1 MARQGAGVAYLNVF
15 HKDIVNFLA
24 TKKENADEKVRL
36 KTLSL
41 GLVVPDKYYELV
53 AYGQPMYLFS
63 PYDIKKEY
71 GISMSEMDITEMY
84 DELVSNPKIR
94 KDKIFARELED
105 EISKLQ
111 QESGYPYIINIDT
124 ANRANNVFGTIKMSN
139 LCTEIFQVQTESE
152 INEDQT
158 YKSLGT
164 DISCNLSSTNVA
176 NMMDSPNFGKSIIT
190 QFRALDYVASTTS
203 IESVPTIKHG
213 NDLYHSVGL
222 GALNLHGYLAK
233 NKIMYGSPES
243 IEFTGMYFQLL
254 NYWTLYAS
262 NLIAKETGFIFHE
275 FDKSK
280 YANGEYFSEYSKHI
294 RYKDDLSDTVKK
306 LFENIEIPTQEDW
319 CDLQLNIENHGLANS
334 YRQAIAP

>member
-1 MARQGAGVAYLNVF
+1 M
-15 HKDIVNFLA
+15 
-24 TKKENADEKVRL
+24 
-36 KTLSL
+36 
-41 GLVVPDKYYELV
+41 
-53 AYGQPMYLFS
+53 
-63 PYDIKKEY
+63 
-71 GISMSEMDITEMY
+71 
-84 DELVSNPKIR
+84 
-94 KDKIFARELED
+94 
-105 EISKLQ
+105 
-111 QESGYPYIINIDT
+111 
-124 ANRANNVFGTIKMSN
+124 
-139 LCTEIFQVQTESE
+139 QTESE

-176 NMMDSPNFGKSIIT
+176 NMMESPNFGKSIIT

-233 NKIMYGSPES
+233 SKIMYGSPES

-280 YANGEYFSEYSKHI
+280 YANGEYFSEYGEHI
-294 RYKDDLSDTVKK
+294 RYKDDLSDTVRK

-319 CDLQLNIENHGLANS
+319 CDLQLNIENHGLGNS
-334 YRQAIAP
+334 YRICVAPTGSIAYVQEGTASIHPVVQKIEKRSEKNRGDVFYPAPYMDEGALPYYVSAYDIDQRKIIDLYSEAQKHVDQGLSLTLFMGQDKGEELYEWKTGTTYNNERTSRDINNLRNYAWTKDIKSIYYVRTFSRDGQESSNVNECESCSI

>member
-1 MARQGAGVAYLNVF
+1 M
-15 HKDIVNFLA
+15 
-24 TKKENADEKVRL
+24 
-36 KTLSL
+36 
-41 GLVVPDKYYELV
+41 
-53 AYGQPMYLFS
+53 
-63 PYDIKKEY
+63 
-71 GISMSEMDITEMY
+71 
-84 DELVSNPKIR
+84 
-94 KDKIFARELED
+94 
-105 EISKLQ
+105 
-111 QESGYPYIINIDT
+111 
-124 ANRANNVFGTIKMSN
+124 
-139 LCTEIFQVQTESE
+139 QTESE

-158 YKSLGT
+158 YKTLGT

-243 IEFTGMYFQLL
+243 IEFTGVYFQLL

-280 YANGEYFSEYSKHI
+280 YANGEYFSEYGEHI

-334 YRQAIAP
+334 

>member
-1 MARQGAGVAYLNVF
+1 
-15 HKDIVNFLA
+15 
-24 TKKENADEKVRL
+24 
-36 KTLSL
+36 
-41 GLVVPDKYYELV
+41 
-53 AYGQPMYLFS
+53 
-63 PYDIKKEY
+63 
-71 GISMSEMDITEMY
+71 
-84 DELVSNPKIR
+84 
-94 KDKIFARELED
+94 
-105 EISKLQ
+105 
-111 QESGYPYIINIDT
+111 
-124 ANRANNVFGTIKMSN
+124 
-139 LCTEIFQVQTESE
+139 
-152 INEDQT
+152 
-158 YKSLGT
+158 
-164 DISCNLSSTNVA
+164 
-176 NMMDSPNFGKSIIT
+176 MMESPNFGKSIIT

-233 NKIMYGSPES
+233 SKIMYGSPES

-280 YANGEYFSEYSKHI
+280 YANGEYFSEYGKHI

-334 YRQAIAP
+334 YRQAVAP